1 MLSYRHSFHAGNHAD
16 VLKHATQVLILE
28 KLKTK
33 AKPFVYVD
41 SHSGAGLYRLDSKEA
56 RKTAEYETGIG
67 RLWSQQTDFPE
78 IEVYL
83 TLIKQLNPD
92 GDLRYYASSPLIARE
107 LLREQDRIILME
119 LHNQEVEVLRQNMA
133 GDSRVSLHHR
143 DGFEG
148 LTAILPQPL
157 RRGLVLIDPSYEI
170 KSDYQQVMNSVMLSW
185 RKWHVGIFAIWYPIL
200 SQQRDQS
207 GWLLEQLAK
216 IPCKNLLVAEL
227 AVSDQAKNYGMH
239 GSGMAIINA
248 PWQLDQQLASLLP
261 HLHSSLAQAGQG
273 QVRVEWLIEGL

>member
-16 VLKHATQVLILE
+16 VLKHVTQVLILE
-28 KLKTK
+28 KLKIK
-33 AKPFVYVD
+33 AKPFIYVD

-67 RLWSQQTDFPE
+67 RLWSQQTNFPE
-78 IEVYL
+78 IDVYFA
-83 TLIKQLNPD
+83 LIKQLNPD
-92 GDLRYYASSPLIARE
+92 GDLRYYASSPAIARE
-107 LLREQDRIILME
+107 LLRKQDRIILME
-119 LHNQEVEVLRQNMA
+119 LHNQEVEVLRQNM
-133 GDSRVSLHHR
+133 GCDSRVSLHHR

-148 LTAILPQPL
+148 LTATLPQPL

-170 KSDYQQVMNSVMLSW
+170 KSDYQHVVDSVMLSW
-185 RKWHVGIFAIWYPIL
+185 RKWPVGIFAIWYPIL
-200 SQQRDQS
+200 SRQRDQS
-207 GWLLEQLAK
+207 GWLLEQLTK
-216 IPCKNLLVAEL
+216 IPCANLLVAEL
-227 AVSDQAKNYGMH
+227 AVSDQTKDYGMH

-261 HLHSSLAQAGQG
+261 RLHSSLAQEGQG